1 MQVEKPRLSN
11 APDVLASQC
20 LTFKACFSFTVCP
33 TYVLAGQHQIPEVQ
47 IYVIYACVLWLFY
60 QARLKEHKLHKL
72 YRKEQ
77 LYFTCLTPPA
87 GRVPEGAPQCVIK
100 SEEKAFPN
108 TEIKLSSNSSL

>member
-47 IYVIYACVLWLFY
+47 IYVIYACILWLFY

-87 GRVPEGAPQCVIK
+87 GRVPEGAPQCLSK
-100 SEEKAFPN
+100 SEEKAIPN